1 MRNFSGSKRKSWKQ
15 RTKECFLVMYIFLC
29 ESEIYVLTI
38 YNFKEFLKFY
48 KLMKFGF
55 KSVQESSIYYKEFIY
70 TAYGI

>member
-1 MRNFSGSKRKSWKQ
+1 M
-15 RTKECFLVMYIFLC
+15 VMYIFLC